1 MDQLRDLAIII
12 ALLSVSALS
21 VYLIVTLI
29 RVRDILNQ
37 IEHDVKEVSAKAL
50 PVLDNLEVITTR
62 IKNVTEN
69 IEEQIE
75 VVGHTIRSIRG
86 ITDNV
91 VDFQQRLQEKVQE
104 PVFEALNV
112 LSAMV
117 RGIRG
122 LVERV
127 RG

>member
-12 ALLSVSALS
+12 ALLCASALS
-21 VYLIVTLI
+21 VYLIVTLN

-37 IEHDVKEVSAKAL
+37 IEHDIKDVSAKAM
-50 PVLDNLEVITTR
+50 PVLENLEVITTR
-62 IKNVTEN
+62 VKNVTEN
-69 IEEQIE
+69 IEEQVE

-86 ITDNV
+86 ITDDV
-91 VDFQQRLQEKVQE
+91 VDFQHRLQEKVQE

-122 LVERV
+122 FVERV
-127 RG
+127 RS